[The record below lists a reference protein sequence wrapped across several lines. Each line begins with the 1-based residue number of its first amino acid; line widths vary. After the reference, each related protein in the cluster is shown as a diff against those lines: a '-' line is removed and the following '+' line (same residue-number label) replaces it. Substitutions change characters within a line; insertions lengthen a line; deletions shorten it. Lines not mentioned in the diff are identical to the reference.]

1 MRTMSDETEHRMC
14 DEDFGSDEE
23 GDVESY
29 LEDNSSE
36 LMDRLKELEVRRQT
50 EHSHIHHFNSIV
62 II

>member
-36 LMDRLKELEVRRQT
+36 LLDRLRELEVRRQA
-50 EHSHIHHFNSIV
+50 EQLHIHYSN
-62 II
+62 

>member
-1 MRTMSDETEHRMC
+1 MRMMSGKTEHRTC

-36 LMDRLKELEVRRQT
+36 LMDRLRELEVVT
-50 EHSHIHHFNSIV
+50 
-62 II
+62 